1 VLVVGVLAFVL
12 PASAQGAISSRGPAS
27 RATYAAKWVRTL
39 GVAAPRGARTGDVL
53 VAAVVFGRTSNSA
66 PGLTAP
72 PGWNLINRIGGR
84 SGNALAVYRH
94 VFQAGESTYAWR
106 SARRVGG
113 TVAVAAFAGV
123 DNANPIDKS
132 AARET
137 TDRATIQ
144 APSLTTTVGG
154 AMLVASFGGFST
166 RGMIRWR
173 PLGGMTELA
182 HAAAGSRSTSIH
194 AARQAAA
201 GSTGRKKAQ
210 ASARVDDALAIL
222 TALRPAAVV
231 RPTAPG
237 SSALPAEP
245 LPVAPA
251 SGAVQPQPPA
261 PPVAPAI
268 SAVQAQ
274 AVTTTSAT
282 ITWTTDQL
290 SDSQVEYG
298 TTTSYALST
307 AVDSTAVTSHSHT
320 IIGLTPSA
328 LYHFRVKSRNASGL
342 LGMSADFTFRAAARG
357 AVPLIIDTDIWSS
370 ADDVGALAAAF
381 GLQLRGEAKVI
392 AVGVNTRTSRPAVAA
407 DSWRCVAAIT
417 AFYGFSSVP
426 IGAAFPDNGTAG
438 NTPDLV
444 GPCARL
450 APPGTSAP
458 ESAVRVFRRALT
470 TEPNGSVVMA
480 SIGYFG
486 NLSALLDSPGDDISP
501 LTGHELVQRKVK
513 ALVAMAGAYPSGSGE
528 TNLVGD
534 PAAAQN
540 VASHWPTTIVWSGF
554 EVGDQ
559 IHTGQTISSIH
570 PASSPVR
577 AAYEAFV
584 GPGNWIYSYDIT
596 ALYHAVRPDDSSLA
610 EVGPGTNVVTDSG
623 GNVFTSG
630 SGNQYYLSLK
640 SQTGLDSSIEVLLDT
655 LP

>member
-1 VLVVGVLAFVL
+1 VLVVGVLAIVV

-27 RATYAAKWVRTL
+27 RATYAAKSFRTL
-39 GVAAPRGARTGDVL
+39 RVAAPNGARTGDVL
-53 VAAVVFGRTSNSA
+53 VAALVFGRSSKSA
-66 PGLTAP
+66 PGLTPP
-72 PGWNLINRIGGR
+72 PGWTLINRITGR

-94 VFQAGESTYAWR
+94 VFQAGESRYAWR

-123 DNANPIDKS
+123 DNAKPIDKS

-137 TDRATIQ
+137 THRATIQ
-144 APSLTTTVGG
+144 TPSLTTTVGG
-154 AMLVASFGGFST
+154 AVLVASFGGFST
-166 RGMIRWR
+166 RGTTRWS
-173 PLGGMTELA
+173 PPAGMTELA
-182 HAAAGSRSTSIH
+182 HAAAGPRSSSIH

-201 GSTGRKKAQ
+201 GSTGRKKAK

-222 TALRPAAVV
+222 TALRPAAGVP
-231 RPTAPG
+231 PT
-237 SSALPAEP
+237 
-245 LPVAPA
+245 
-251 SGAVQPQPPA
+251 PPA
-261 PPVAPAI
+261 ISAGQQQPAAALVAPAI

-282 ITWTTDQL
+282 ITWTTDQA

-298 TTTSYALST
+298 TTTSYGSST
-307 AVDSTAVTSHSHT
+307 AVDSAAVTSHSQT
-320 IIGLTPSA
+320 ISGLTPPA
-328 LYHFRVKSRNASGL
+328 LYHFRVKSRNANGQ
-342 LGMSADFTFRAAARG
+342 LGMSADFTFQAAARG
-357 AVPLIIDTDIWSS
+357 AVPLIIDTDIWSY

-407 DSWRCVAAIT
+407 DSWRCVAAIA

-426 IGAAFPDNGTAG
+426 IGAALPDNGTAR
-438 NTPDLV
+438 NTPDFV

-450 APPGTSAP
+450 APPGTSVP
-458 ESAVRVFRRALT
+458 GSAVRVFRRALT
-470 TEPNGSVVMA
+470 AQPNGSVVMA

-486 NLSALLDSPGDDISP
+486 NLSGLLASPGDDISP
-501 LTGHELVQRKVK
+501 LTGQELVKRKVK
-513 ALVAMAGAYPSGSGE
+513 ALVAMAGAYPSGSSE

-534 PAAAQN
+534 PVAAQN
-540 VASHWPTTIVWSGF
+540 VASHWPTPIVWSGK

-559 IHTGQTISSIH
+559 IHTGQTISRIH
-570 PASSPVR
+570 PVWSPVR
-577 AAYEAFV
+577 AAYEALV
-584 GPGNWIYSYDIT
+584 RPGNWIYSHDIA
-596 ALYHAVRPDDSSLA
+596 ALYHAVRPDDPSLA
-610 EVGPGTNVVTDSG
+610 EVGPGTNVVTGNG

-640 SQTGLDSSIEVLLDT
+640 SPTVLDASIEALLDT

>member
-1 VLVVGVLAFVL
+1 MLVVGVLAFVV

-39 GVAAPRGARTGDVL
+39 RVTAPRGARMGDVL
-53 VAAVVFGRTSNSA
+53 VAAVVFGRSSNSA
-66 PGLTAP
+66 PRLTPP
-72 PGWNLINRIGGR
+72 PGWNLITRITGR

-94 VFQAGESTYAWR
+94 VFQAGESRYAWR

-123 DNANPIDKS
+123 DNPKPIDKS

-137 TDRATIQ
+137 ADRATIPT
-144 APSLTTTVGG
+144 PSLTTTVGG
-154 AMLVASFGGFST
+154 AMIVASFGGFNT
-166 RGMIRWR
+166 RGMTRWR
-173 PLGGMTELA
+173 PPEGMTELA
-182 HAAAGSRSTSIH
+182 HAAAGSRSSSIH

-201 GSTGRKKAQ
+201 GSTGPKKAK
-210 ASARVDDALAIL
+210 ASARLDDGLAIL
-222 TALRPAAVV
+222 TALRPAAVI
-231 RPTAPG
+231 RPTPPAI
-237 SSALPAEP
+237 SAL
-245 LPVAPA
+245 
-251 SGAVQPQPPA
+251 QPQLPA

-282 ITWTTDQL
+282 IAWITDEP

-298 TTTSYALST
+298 TTTSYGSST
-307 AVDSTAVTSHSHT
+307 AVDGAAVTSHSQA
-320 IIGLTPSA
+320 ISGLTPSA
-328 LYHFRVKSRNASGL
+328 LYHFRVKSRNASGQ
-342 LGMSADFTFRAAARG
+342 LGMSADFTFRTAARG

-370 ADDVGALAAAF
+370 ADDVGALAAALA
-381 GLQLRGEAKVI
+381 LQLRGEAKLI

-407 DSWRCVAAIT
+407 DSWRCAAAIT

-426 IGAAFPDNGTAG
+426 IGAARPDNGTAR
-438 NTPDLV
+438 NTPDFV
-444 GPCARL
+444 APCAGL
-450 APPGTSAP
+450 APPGTSPPA
-458 ESAVRVFRRALT
+458 SAVRVFRRALT
-470 TEPNGSVVMA
+470 AQPNGSVVMA

-501 LTGHELVQRKVK
+501 LTGHELVKRKVK
-513 ALVAMAGAYPSGSGE
+513 ALVAMAGAYPSSLGE

-534 PAAAQN
+534 PPAAQN
-540 VASHWPTTIVWSGF
+540 VASHWPTTIVWSGY

-559 IHTGQTISSIH
+559 VHTGQTISSIH

-577 AAYEAFV
+577 AAYEAFA

-596 ALYHAVRPDDSSLA
+596 ALHHAVRPDDSSLVQ
-610 EVGPGTNVVTDSG
+610 VGPGTNVVTDNG
-623 GNVFTSG
+623 GNVFTRG
-630 SGNQYYLSLK
+630 SGNQYYLSLT
-640 SQTGLDSSIEVLLDT
+640 SPADLDSSIEALLGT